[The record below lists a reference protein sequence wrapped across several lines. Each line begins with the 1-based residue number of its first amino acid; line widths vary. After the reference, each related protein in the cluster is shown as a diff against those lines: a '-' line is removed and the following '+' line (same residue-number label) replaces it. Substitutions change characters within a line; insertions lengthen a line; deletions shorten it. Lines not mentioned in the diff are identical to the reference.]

1 MAPDAHGHLG
11 HATDDQVLMIIAVGH
26 HHAEN
31 FQHGVGEVR
40 VPAAGTETDL
50 AKHLA
55 VVERQFGEGFGGG
68 DEVVEGTVI
77 PQRHE
82 LVPQLFEARHV
93 AVADRLLDIAE
104 LRTGLQGVGPGIGD
118 FLEQCR

>member
-1 MAPDAHGHLG
+1 
-11 HATDDQVLMIIAVGH
+11 MIIAVGH
-26 HHAEN
+26 HHTED

-40 VPAAGTETDL
+40 VPAAGAETDL

-55 VVERQFGEGFGGG
+55 VVEGQFGEGFGGG

-82 LVPQLFEARHV
+82 LVPQFLEPWHV
-93 AVADRLLDIAE
+93 AIADCLLDIAE